1 MDPDPEALTGSLL
14 IIAASLVASAFFS
27 GLELAYVSANRLQI
41 ELDAKQSFRGR
52 LIARLI
58 ARPQLFIGSMLVGN
72 NLALVFCGL
81 ESGKLLGMA
90 LFGTPDWTLAAS
102 PLLALSS
109 QTAAT
114 TVVVLVLA
122 EYLPKSLVHSE
133 PNHWLRRF
141 AYPLTAIHYVLLLP
155 TWLVVT
161 ISRGAIRLL
170 DRKSDGKGP
179 EPESL
184 GTTDLDHFIRSISG
198 RMEPEQELEHEL
210 QIMQNALEF
219 SNIRVR
225 DCLIPRNE
233 VVGVEAGASMAEIR
247 ECFTAT
253 GLSKIVVYESDI
265 DHIIGYLHSKD
276 LFKRPASLREVL
288 HPTFVVPEPMAADEV
303 LSRFIARR
311 RHLAVVVDE
320 FGGTSGIVTMED
332 LMEQLLGDIEDEH
345 DVPEDIEEEIEPGC
359 WRFSARLHVED
370 INERHGLELPL
381 NDAYETLGGLVLHH
395 AEEIPEEG
403 YTLPLAGCIL
413 EVEAVEAHRIG
424 ILRIRH
430 LGSEGTAESP
440 L

>member
-1 MDPDPEALTGSLL
+1 MDPEDLTTSLL
-14 IIAASLVASAFFS
+14 IIAASLAASAFLS

-41 ELDAKQSFRGR
+41 ELDAKQGLRGR
-52 LIARLI
+52 LVARLI
-58 ARPQLFIGSMLVGN
+58 ARPQLFIGSMLIGN

-81 ESGKLLGMA
+81 ETGKLLGMA
-90 LFGTPDWTLAAS
+90 LFGTPDWTEADFQF
-102 PLLALSS
+102 LALTT

-114 TVVVLVLA
+114 TIVVLVLA

-133 PNHWLRRF
+133 PNYWLRTF
-141 AYPLTAIHYVLLLP
+141 AFPLAAVHYVLLVP
-155 TWLVVT
+155 AWAVVT
-161 ISRGAIRLL
+161 ISRGAIRLI
-170 DRKSDGKGP
+170 DRRSTSRTS
-179 EPESL
+179 EPDAL
-184 GTTDLDHFIRSISG
+184 GTTDLDHFIRTISG

-233 VVGVEAGASMAEIR
+233 VVGVEAGTSMADVRALFAES
-247 ECFTAT
+247 
-253 GLSKIVVYESDI
+253 GLSKIVVYTGDI

-276 LFKRPASLREVL
+276 LFKMPDTIASVL

-345 DVPEDIEEEIEPGC
+345 DEPNEIEEEIEPGC

-370 INERHGLELPL
+370 INDRHGIDLPL

-395 AEEIPEEG
+395 AEEIPDEG
-403 YTLPLAGCIL
+403 YTLPLAGYIL
-413 EVEAVEAHRIG
+413 EVEEVQAHRIG
-424 ILRIRH
+424 VIRVRQ
-430 LGSEGTAESP
+430 LGGEGGNESV

>member
-1 MDPDPEALTGSLL
+1 
-14 IIAASLVASAFFS
+14 
-27 GLELAYVSANRLQI
+27 
-41 ELDAKQSFRGR
+41 
-52 LIARLI
+52 
-58 ARPQLFIGSMLVGN
+58 
-72 NLALVFCGL
+72 
-81 ESGKLLGMA
+81 
-90 LFGTPDWTLAAS
+90 
-102 PLLALSS
+102 
-109 QTAAT
+109 
-114 TVVVLVLA
+114 
-122 EYLPKSLVHSE
+122 
-133 PNHWLRRF
+133 
-141 AYPLTAIHYVLLLP
+141 
-155 TWLVVT
+155 
-161 ISRGAIRLL
+161 
-170 DRKSDGKGP
+170 
-179 EPESL
+179 
-184 GTTDLDHFIRSISG
+184 
-198 RMEPEQELEHEL
+198 
-210 QIMQNALEF
+210 
-219 SNIRVR
+219 
-225 DCLIPRNE
+225 
-233 VVGVEAGASMAEIR
+233 MAEIR

-276 LFKRPASLREVL
+276 LFKRPASLRDVL